1 MSWLL
6 LTLGAALAQQPDEP
20 EVRAAPALD
29 AALHGDLKS
38 FLVASFPYDHA
49 LMPEDAS
56 ATGILDGRLKLGL
69 TLDNWSA
76 EVHHAVTLL
85 GGAAGLGLAGA
96 STGVGLTAPEALP
109 LTWDV
114 HEGDI
119 LVRGRTDRLWVRGR
133 FGGVDATLGRQPVSF
148 GNGRIFTPLDLVA
161 PFHPA
166 TVDTEY
172 KPGVDA
178 ARVDA
183 YLGTSGRLTAVA
195 AYAGDWTDGMVY
207 ALYGQGT
214 VGVTDLGMFGGLVHA
229 EPVVGVTVASSVGPV
244 GLYGDATVTI
254 AVEEGAFVR
263 AVAGADWRPTST
275 TTLSG
280 EVYVQTFGAADPAE
294 YLVVAQ
300 SPRFS
305 RGEVWQLGRT
315 YAALTVAQEITP
327 LIFGSL
333 AVIANVE
340 DPSALIAP
348 GLAWNVAS
356 NAELTLG
363 AYVGAGQRPDDPQ
376 PPDLSAGAPDPDDV
390 LRGLGVR
397 SEYGIYPPA
406 FFFRVATY
414 F

>member
-1 MSWLL
+1 
-6 LTLGAALAQQPDEP
+6 
-20 EVRAAPALD
+20 
-29 AALHGDLKS
+29 
-38 FLVASFPYDHA
+38 
-49 LMPEDAS
+49 
-56 ATGILDGRLKLGL
+56 GL

-119 LVRGRTDRLWVRGR
+119 LVRGRTDRAWVRGR

-148 GNGRIFTPLDLVA
+148 GNGRISTPRDLVA

-229 EPVVGVTVASSVGPV
+229 E
-244 GLYGDATVTI
+244 
-254 AVEEGAFVR
+254 
-263 AVAGADWRPTST
+263 
-275 TTLSG
+275 
-280 EVYVQTFGAADPAE
+280 
-294 YLVVAQ
+294 
-300 SPRFS
+300 
-305 RGEVWQLGRT
+305 
-315 YAALTVAQEITP
+315 
-327 LIFGSL
+327 
-333 AVIANVE
+333 
-340 DPSALIAP
+340 
-348 GLAWNVAS
+348 
-356 NAELTLG
+356 
-363 AYVGAGQRPDDPQ
+363 
-376 PPDLSAGAPDPDDV
+376 
-390 LRGLGVR
+390 
-397 SEYGIYPPA
+397 
-406 FFFRVATY
+406 
-414 F
+414 